1 MKTTSAKMALQ
12 VSKIEPRHI
21 QLALVAFALETFI
34 ATRSPMDDPTGPR

>member
-12 VSKIEPRHI
+12 VSKSESRHI

-34 ATRSPMDDPTGPR
+34 VTKSPMDDPTGPR